1 MPDDSLHP
9 ELQKTLFCATLC
21 SLRNPPEPIN
31 GNYAMDLETINSP
44 EELRR
49 LSPDELPEAAAKI
62 RELILAT
69 VSENGGHL
77 ASSLGAVELILALHY
92 CFDTPRDRLLFDVG
106 HQAYAHKILTG
117 RREFFRTLRRPGG
130 CAGFPAS
137 WESDYDVGAAGHAGT
152 AISTALGISAA
163 NALAGSNAKAVA
175 VVGDGSLNCGI
186 SFEGLNNA
194 RRDGGNLVV
203 VLNDNKMSISENVG
217 GLAYYL
223 NRLVIGPRYNR
234 LKTAAKRMLMTLP
247 RHETLH
253 RFIRRLEDVIK
264 SLILPGVVFEELG
277 FRYFGPINGH
287 SLPDLLR
294 TFRRVREFEGPILVH
309 VVTEKGHGCDFAASA
324 PERYHGVSGFDRA
337 TGALRGGKPMTFSRA
352 FGDAM
357 VELAGRYGDLAA
369 ITAGMTS
376 ATGLEP
382 FHRAFPR
389 RFYDAG
395 IAEEH
400 AVTFAAGLAAAGL
413 RPVCAVYSTFLQRAL
428 DCIYHDVVLPQ
439 LPVIFA
445 VDRAGAVEDG
455 PTHHGI
461 YDLGFLRAMPG
472 LVILAP
478 RCEAELLPMLEYA
491 RSLASP
497 VAIRYPRGGTEDG
510 MAGGFAPI
518 ETGRAEI
525 LRAGSD
531 SGPVLWATGPECRTA
546 LDAADRLKREHG
558 IDCAVVNARFLA
570 PFDRETARKLAPGRL
585 VVSLEDHVVVG
596 GLGSALDEAL
606 AAFPCAGRLAFG
618 WPAGKPV
625 PHGAV
630 SELRRAAKLT
640 AADVAAQVAERCASR
655 G

>member
-1 MPDDSLHP
+1 M
-9 ELQKTLFCATLC
+9 
-21 SLRNPPEPIN
+21 
-31 GNYAMDLETINSP
+31 YLEKIHSP

-49 LSPDELPEAAAKI
+49 ISPNELPAVAAEI

-77 ASSLGAVELILALHY
+77 ASNLGAVELILALHY

-106 HQAYAHKILTG
+106 HQAYTHKILTG
-117 RREFFRTLRRPGG
+117 RREFFRSLRRCGG

-137 WESDYDVGAAGHAGT
+137 WESAEYDVGASGHAGT

-163 NALAGSNAKAVA
+163 NALAKSSARAVA

-186 SFEGLNNA
+186 SLEGLNNA
-194 RRDGGNLVV
+194 RRDGSNLVV

-247 RHETLH
+247 RHETIH

-277 FRYFGPINGH
+277 FRYIGPINGH

-294 TFRRVREFEGPILVH
+294 TFRQVREFEGPVLVH
-309 VVTEKGHGCDFAASA
+309 VVTEKGHGCEFATRS

-337 TGALRGGKPMTFSRA
+337 TGELRGGKKMTFSRA

-376 ATGLEP
+376 GTGLEP
-382 FHRAFPR
+382 FSRAFPR

-413 RPVCAVYSTFLQRAL
+413 RPVCAIYATFLQRAL

-491 RSLASP
+491 RSLATP
-497 VAIRYPRGGTEDG
+497 VAIRYPRGGTSGKMECPV
-510 MAGGFAPI
+510 APLD
-518 ETGRAEI
+518 TGRAEI
-525 LRAGSD
+525 LHEGSA
-531 SGPVLWATGPECRTA
+531 SGPVLWAMGPECGTA
-546 LDAADRLKREHG
+546 VDAADRLKAEHG
-558 IDCAVVNARFLA
+558 IDCTVVNARFLA
-570 PFDRETARKLAPGRL
+570 PFDRELARELAPGRL
-585 VVSLEDHVVVG
+585 VVSIEDHVVVG
-596 GLGSALDEAL
+596 GLGSALDEAVADL
-606 AAFPCAGRLAFG
+606 PCAGRLTFG

-630 SELRRAAKLT
+630 SELRREAKLT
-640 AADVAAQVAERCASR
+640 ACDIASQVAKFVLHA
-655 G
+655 